1 LNALMDRLEELH
13 RVIGNTPVVRLR
25 SFSGDGVSV
34 WLKLEYTNPGGSHK
48 DRAALYMISRAVEEG
63 VLKPGGSIVEVSSG
77 NTAISLAWIGRRLG
91 LDVYIVVDARVS
103 KSKVA
108 LLKAL
113 GARVEVT
120 PVVPPDHPMFKRNVA
135 LRIAKERNA
144 VFLDQD
150 NNEANHLAHYETTG
164 AEIAAQ
170 VRSVK
175 AFVMGIGTG
184 GTVTGVGRRLKEELG
199 SSVRV
204 IGVAPRGSPLDRE
217 GGPQSYIEGLVS
229 SKEPGLYEKFGMYV
243 DELIAV
249 SEEEAL
255 DALRRLVREE
265 GIPAGLSTGAAL
277 AAIEKLRRR
286 GVLEGDVVTIAA
298 DSLLRYQH
306 LLEKLGA

>member
-1 LNALMDRLEELH
+1 MNALMDRLEELR

-25 SFSGDGVSV
+25 SFSGGGVSV

-91 LDVYIVVDARVS
+91 LSVYIVVDARVS

-113 GARVEVT
+113 GARVEVA

-164 AEIAAQ
+164 AEIARQ
-170 VRSVK
+170 VRGVK

-204 IGVAPRGSPLDRE
+204 IGVVPRGSPLDRE

-229 SKEPGLYEKFGMYV
+229 SKEPGLYEKFGRYV

-298 DSLLRYQH
+298 DSLLRYPH